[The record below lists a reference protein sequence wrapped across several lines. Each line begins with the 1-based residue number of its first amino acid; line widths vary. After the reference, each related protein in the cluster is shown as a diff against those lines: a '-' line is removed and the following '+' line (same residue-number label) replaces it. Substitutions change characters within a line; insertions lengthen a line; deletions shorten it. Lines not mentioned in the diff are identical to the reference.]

1 MRLLQRA
8 LTALR
13 ADSERSL
20 GDSFFAVACPPFRPR
35 ATAAGSFDFTSSSLV
50 RAAAYVNLRF
60 VKGREAQEREGF
72 SMACKLDL
80 RDLIVAE
87 ANDQGVPP
95 EIALAVATQE
105 SGLCHWGPGGGV
117 LRGKAGEYGVM
128 QLMPATA
135 SVLGVDPTDVNQNIH
150 GGVKYLSQLYD
161 RFGDWSLA
169 VQHYNGNGPAAQS
182 YSARVMAIARGFG
195 FGLAL
200 SASRANAAGNN
211 SSGTQPPLP
220 VNVSM
225 NVPISANTLVLGGIV
240 AGAGLLAWSI
250 AS

>member
-1 MRLLQRA
+1 MNAKEKVEIKQLMA
-8 LTALR
+8 
-13 ADSERSL
+13 
-20 GDSFFAVACPPFRPR
+20 
-35 ATAAGSFDFTSSSLV
+35 
-50 RAAAYVNLRF
+50 
-60 VKGREAQEREGF
+60 
-72 SMACKLDL
+72 ACKIDL
-80 RDLIVAE
+80 RDMIIAE

-105 SGLCHWGPGGGV
+105 SGMCHWSPSGGV

-135 SVLGVDPTDVNQNIH
+135 AALGVDPTDVNQNIH

-161 RFGDWSLA
+161 RYGDWALA

-200 SASRANAAGNN
+200 SASKNAAGSKSN
-211 SSGTQPPLP
+211 GPQP
-220 VNVSM
+220 SAAG
-225 NVPISANTLVLGGIV
+225 NVPIPANTLIIGGIV
-240 AGAGLLAWSI
+240 AGAGLLAW
-250 AS
+250 AWAG

>member
-1 MRLLQRA
+1 MA
-8 LTALR
+8 
-13 ADSERSL
+13 
-20 GDSFFAVACPPFRPR
+20 
-35 ATAAGSFDFTSSSLV
+35 
-50 RAAAYVNLRF
+50 
-60 VKGREAQEREGF
+60 
-72 SMACKLDL
+72 ACKIDL
-80 RDLIVAE
+80 RDVIVSE

-135 SVLGVDPTDVNQNIH
+135 SRLGVDPTDVNQNIH

-161 RFGDWSLA
+161 RFGDWALA

-182 YSARVMAIARGFG
+182 YAVRVMAIARGFG

-200 SASRANAAGNN
+200 SAGKAAGSKSPSPTPGAIGAN
-211 SSGTQPPLP
+211 SVTLP
-220 VNVSM
+220 AVST
-225 NVPISANTLVLGGIV
+225 NTLIAGGIV
-240 AGAGLLAWSI
+240 AGAGLLAW
-250 AS
+250 AWAG